1 MTLDLP
7 LFRANDPLS
16 VSDAVRRIEECLREI
31 KEWMRDNF
39 MKLNNSKTELILLV
53 GDLVSEKGP
62 SWTIS
67 CEK

>member
-1 MTLDLP
+1 MGSDGNQRSIEGVDLGCG
-7 LFRANDPLS
+7 LKR
-16 VSDAVRRIEECLREI
+16 VV
-31 KEWMRDNF
+31 
-39 MKLNNSKTELILLV
+39 V